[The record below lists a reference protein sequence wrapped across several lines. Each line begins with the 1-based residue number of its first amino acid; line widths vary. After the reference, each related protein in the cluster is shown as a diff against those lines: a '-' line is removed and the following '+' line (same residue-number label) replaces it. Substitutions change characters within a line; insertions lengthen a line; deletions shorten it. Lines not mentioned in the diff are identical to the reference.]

1 MKDKKLTDAV
11 NQFREQENSTPAQ
24 PGNVAKSREKKKA
37 VVGYFER
44 EVHTQ
49 LKQMA
54 LLHDRS
60 MQELLGEA
68 MNDLFRKYRLPPI
81 A

>member
-1 MKDKKLTDAV
+1 MKDTRLTDAV
-11 NQFREQENSTPAQ
+11 NQFKEQENATPAQ
-24 PGNVAKSREKKKA
+24 TGDVPKSREKKKA
-37 VVGYFER
+37 IVGYFGR
-44 EVHTQ
+44 EVHMQ

-60 MQELLGEA
+60 MQGLLGEA
-68 MNDLFRKYRLPPI
+68 INDLFHKYKLPPI

>member
-11 NQFREQENSTPAQ
+11 NQFREQENSELTQ
-24 PGNVAKSREKKKA
+24 SGNVPKSREKKKA
-37 VVGYFER
+37 VVGYFAR

-68 MNDLFRKYRLPPI
+68 MNDLFRKYKLPPI

>member
-11 NQFREQENSTPAQ
+11 NQFREEENSAPAQ
-24 PGNVAKSREKKKA
+24 PGNVAKSRENKKA
-37 VVGYFER
+37 VVGYFAR

>member
-1 MKDKKLTDAV
+1 MKDIRLTDAV
-11 NQFREQENSTPAQ
+11 NQFKEQEGSASVQ
-24 PGNVAKSREKKKA
+24 PENVSKSREKKKA
-37 VVGYFER
+37 IVGYFPR
-44 EVHTQ
+44 EVHMQ

-54 LLHDRS
+54 LLHERS

-68 MNDLFRKYRLPPI
+68 MNDLFRKYKLPPL

>member
-1 MKDKKLTDAV
+1 MKDIKLTDAL
-11 NQFREQENSTPAQ
+11 NQFNEQEDSTPVQ
-24 PGNVAKSREKKKA
+24 QGNVSKSREKKKA
-37 VVGYFER
+37 VVGYFPR
-44 EVHTQ
+44 EVHMQ

-54 LLHDRS
+54 LLHERS

-68 MNDLFRKYRLPPI
+68 MNDLFRKYKLPPL